1 MSRRNREEEVD
12 PELVGE
18 LKDAFDMFDTT
29 KKGYLDKDDVKKLFK
44 SHGIRVTDEDLDAA
58 FKEAD
63 ADGDKKIECVEF
75 INMMTSKMKATSTEQ
90 KLTEAFKVF
99 DPEEKGVI
107 DSKELSEALL
117 NIGEPCTN
125 KEVQELMQVAQ
136 NQDGDVRYE
145 LFVQAVFAK
154 K

>member
-1 MSRRNREEEVD
+1 MSRRRDEEVD
-12 PELVGE
+12 QELVGE
-18 LKDAFDMFDTT
+18 LKDAFDMFDSS

-44 SHGIRVTDEDLDAA
+44 TNGIRVTDEDLDAA

-63 ADGDKKIECVEF
+63 ADGDKKIECMEF
-75 INMMTSKMKATSTEQ
+75 INMMTGKMKTASTEQ

-107 DSKELSEALL
+107 DSKELTEALL
-117 NIGEPCTN
+117 NIGERCTTS
-125 KEVQELMQVAQ
+125 EVGELKTVAENQEGQI
-136 NQDGDVRYE
+136 RYE
-145 LFVQAVFAK
+145 LFIQAVFAK